1 MRSGWSP
8 ARTSAHLLVFLLPAD
23 VVDADP
29 LVPKIDAGKVL
40 PADVGGSQV
49 DGLFEDVFL
58 GDGIDHDDVV

>member
-1 MRSGWSP
+1 M
-8 ARTSAHLLVFLLPAD
+8 FLLPAD